1 MSDPIIVQD
10 ILNDARQVY
19 LNDTA
24 GARFTDDKMIPHLR
38 VANGMLETA
47 LEKNDVQCKNMIALP
62 FIVTI
67 GSLEYF
73 PLPSDFIWPVKMEER
88 LSGSTDLYSPMVQR
102 VWEPQTTVTD
112 KLIYWIY
119 RGDKIYFKGANTDRD
134 VLLYY
139 QRSFYPINAVED
151 SVYSNAREY
160 LSAMTAA
167 LVHEFVSQ
175 NETLAARCKEIGE
188 GHLEEIINIMTKKR
202 QTMPKRRKGYIP
214 FR

>member
-1 MSDPIIVQD
+1 MADPIRVQD
-10 ILNDARQVY
+10 ILNDCRQVY

-47 LEKNDVQCKNMIALP
+47 LEKNDVQCKNQIALP
-62 FIVTI
+62 FVVAA
-67 GSLEYF
+67 GAVEYF

-88 LSGSTDLYSPMVQR
+88 LSGSDDLYSPMVQR
-102 VWEPQTTVTD
+102 VWEPQTTVTN
-112 KLIYWIY
+112 KLIYWVH
-119 RGDKIYFKGANTDRD
+119 RNDKIYFKGANADIE

-139 QRSFYPINAVED
+139 QRAFYPINAVED

-167 LVHEFVSQ
+167 LIHEFVSQ
-175 NETLAARCKEIGE
+175 NETLAGRCKDIGE

-202 QTMPKRRKGYIP
+202 QSTPIRRKGYVP